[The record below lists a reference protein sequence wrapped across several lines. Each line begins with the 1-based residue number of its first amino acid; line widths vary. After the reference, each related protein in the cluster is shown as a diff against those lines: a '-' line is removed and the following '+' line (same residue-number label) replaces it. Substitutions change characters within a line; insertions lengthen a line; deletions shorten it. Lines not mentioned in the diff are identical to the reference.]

1 MLEKGR
7 CIVILLTFIISIN
20 SVHGRNLHRYKR
32 QNFDFSMN
40 TPKPKPLNNSQNS
53 NFSMNT
59 PELTNTTSCEDE
71 CMTPSDFCKNGG
83 TCSFDPI
90 LCSICSCPDE
100 FTGKTCETRKQN
112 NQDLNKDFACFFLT
126 CINGGK
132 RVDTDTEC
140 YCNCTD
146 EYTGGSCE
154 IKIADITTSGVNAT
168 TGTTTTLRP
177 ESERICDGF
186 ECFHGICN
194 VYEGK
199 YTCDCDKGYIGNYC
213 TEKCLIDC
221 VHGGCSTNGTHEKC
235 NCDYKWTGEFCDERI
250 PDVSNAWVWYTVGG
264 CVGAVLVL
272 FVVFIVLIYWMW
284 KRREIIAMKIVH
296 FFQPVEDSDGMLF
309 DAFISYKSHPDD
321 EEFVLKTLFPK
332 LEKEMKFKLCLHFRD
347 FVVGETIANNIL
359 WAVQNSRRT
368 VLVISPNYLDSEF
381 ARFEYQTAQVETLR
395 LRQRIIPIMFQDVQS
410 KTDKMDRTLKN
421 ILETITYI
429 KWSPETNEKENSKFW
444 KRLVL
449 SLPKRSDMEGSSK
462 NSKTPVFSV
471 ISTKNESNQP
481 PDSSVQLPSY
491 KKLDKLEPEWTN
503 LNGISKIS
511 A

>member
-1 MLEKGR
+1 
-7 CIVILLTFIISIN
+7 
-20 SVHGRNLHRYKR
+20 
-32 QNFDFSMN
+32 MN
-40 TPKPKPLNNSQNS
+40 TPTPANNSQNS

-59 PELTNTTSCEDE
+59 PELTNNAPCEDE
-71 CMTPSDFCKNGG
+71 CMAPSGFCKNGG
-83 TCSFDPI
+83 TCSFDSSQ
-90 LCSICSCPDE
+90 CSIICSCPVE
-100 FTGKTCETRKQN
+100 FTGKKCETRKQN
-112 NQDLNKDFACFFLT
+112 SLDLNNKEFACLFLT

-132 RVDTDTEC
+132 RVDTDTAC

-146 EYTGGSCE
+146 EYIGGSCE
-154 IKIADITTSGVNAT
+154 IKIADITTLGVNAT

-186 ECFHGICN
+186 ECIHGICN
-194 VYEGK
+194 VDEGR
-199 YTCDCDKGYIGNYC
+199 YTCDCDKGYIGSRC
-213 TEKCLIDC
+213 HKKCLKDC
-221 VHGGCSTNGTHEKC
+221 GEHGGCGTNGINETCFCE
-235 NCDYKWTGEFCDERI
+235 YTWTGEFCDERI
-250 PDVSNAWVWYTVGG
+250 PEVSNAWVWYTVGG
-264 CVGAVLVL
+264 CVAAVLVL

-284 KRREIIAMKIVH
+284 KRREIVAMKIVH

-321 EEFVLKTLFPK
+321 EEFVLKTLLPK

-410 KTDKMDRTLKN
+410 KTDEMDRTLKN

-429 KWSPETNEKENSKFW
+429 KWSPETNEKENGKFW

-462 NSKTPVFSV
+462 NSKTPVVSV
-471 ISTKNESNQP
+471 ISTKPKNDRSDSN
-481 PDSSVQLPSY
+481 DKLPSY
-491 KKLDKLEPEWTN
+491 KKLDTLEAEWTN
-503 LNGISKIS
+503 KTGIFDLN